1 VCGAS
6 VEITGIDDL
15 VGKKLAGGD
24 PNPAALARPSSDRA
38 GRAGRTGRAALG
50 MGARSGGRKP
60 ARSPAG
66 KSAKYV
72 PEGLEPAAVPDD

>member
-24 PNPAALARPSSDRA
+24 PNPAALGRPSSDRA
-38 GRAGRTGRAALG
+38 GRTGRAASG
-50 MGARSGGRKP
+50 TGARSGGRKP
-60 ARSPAG
+60 ARSRAG
-66 KSAKYV
+66 KPAKFV
-72 PEGLEPAAVPDD
+72 PEGLEPAAAPDD